1 MPIARPLFE
10 ELAVLDNNDGNKA
23 STELNA
29 IKKIVKVIKNN
40 WKLNEAFKKINWLI
54 IKRRMHSNK
63 MYFVFLNFSEM
74 IISGS
79 IPRKDRKIAGR

>member
-40 WKLNEAFKKINWLI
+40 WKLNEALKKINWLI

-63 MYFVFLNFSEM
+63 IYFVFLNFSETT
-74 IISGS
+74 INGS
-79 IPRKDRKIAGR
+79 IPKKDRKIAGR

>member
-10 ELAVLDNNDGNKA
+10 ELAVLDNNEGNKA

-54 IKRRMHSNK
+54 INNRIHNIS
-63 MYFVFLNFSEM
+63 MYLVFLNFSEIM
-74 IISGS
+74 ISGS
-79 IPRKDRKIAGR
+79 IPIKDRKIAGR